1 MSISSILSIFLQF
14 FGSLC
19 FLLFGMKMMSDG
31 IQKSAGDKLQAALHL
46 MTGNRLTGFF
56 TGCFLTMIIQSSGAT
71 TVMVVSF
78 VNAGLIELSKSI
90 AVILGANV
98 GTTITAWIVAIFGFN
113 FEISAFAIPLFGI
126 GYLFTVIKKIRNP
139 GLGQAIMGFGILF
152 IALQWL
158 SSTISLNSGSMNF
171 LPALQDKGIFSYLI
185 AFVIGIIVTAM
196 IHSSSAMTAIVIT
209 MAYNQILTWQFSAAI
224 IIGSNVGSTIDS
236 VMASFG
242 ANANAKRTMFVH
254 VLFNSVTAIVAL
266 IFIKPFTQ
274 LVDLIVP
281 GTVTENITMHIAML
295 HSMFNIIGSVF
306 FMPFVNPLCKLTHL
320 IIKDDKASL
329 PSIYKFEFPERA
341 AHESPTIP
349 VVSAQME
356 VRRMADI
363 SVQMFDRPQYGL
375 TDLSGRFVVDHYD
388 NLVREEDYLDQMQ
401 EQLTKYLLKCAQ
413 LDIDDKLRENIN
425 VMISITGE
433 LESMSDDCLS
443 IGVYLKRITEKHY
456 VFKKEDFDRLI
467 PYLELAR
474 QLLQFIYKNINKALS
489 KEQLDFANELESQI
503 DAERKALKKIARKR
517 LEDGADVKAELLY
530 MDLVRQIEKIGDRCF
545 NIAEQLALTK

>member
-126 GYLFTVIKKIRNP
+126 GYLFTVIKKIKNP

-171 LPALQDKGIFSYLI
+171 LPALQDKGTLSYLI

-363 SVQMFDRPQYGL
+363 SVQMFDRLQYGL

>member
-158 SSTISLNSGSMNF
+158 SSTISLNSCSMNF

-209 MAYNQILTWQFSAAI
+209 MAYNQILTWQFSTAI

-236 VMASFG
+236 IMASFG

-320 IIKDDKASL
+320 IIKDDKALL

-363 SVQMFDRPQYGL
+363 SVQMFDRLQYGL

>member
-242 ANANAKRTMFVH
+242 ANANAKRTMLVH

-274 LVDLIVP
+274 FVDLIVP

-295 HSMFNIIGSVF
+295 HSMFNIIGSLF

-320 IIKDDKASL
+320 FIKDDKASL

-363 SVQMFDRPQYGL
+363 SVQMFDRLQYGL

>member
-1 MSISSILSIFLQF
+1 
-14 FGSLC
+14 
-19 FLLFGMKMMSDG
+19 MMSDG

-46 MTGNRLTGFF
+46 MTGNRFTGFF

-363 SVQMFDRPQYGL
+363 SVQMFDRLQYGL

-474 QLLQFIYKNINKALS
+474 QSLQFIYKNINKALS

>member
-46 MTGNRLTGFF
+46 MTGNRFTGFF

-209 MAYNQILTWQFSAAI
+209 MAYNQILTWQFSTAI

-254 VLFNSVTAIVAL
+254 VLFNSVTAIIAL

-363 SVQMFDRPQYGL
+363 SVQMFDRLQYGL

>member
-46 MTGNRLTGFF
+46 MTGNRFTGFF

-126 GYLFTVIKKIRNP
+126 GYLFTVIKKIKNP

-209 MAYNQILTWQFSAAI
+209 MAYNQILTWQFSTAI

-363 SVQMFDRPQYGL
+363 SVQMFDRLQYGL

>member
-158 SSTISLNSGSMNF
+158 SSTISLNSCSMNF

-209 MAYNQILTWQFSAAI
+209 MAYNQILTWQFSTAI

-236 VMASFG
+236 IMASFG

-363 SVQMFDRPQYGL
+363 SVQMFDRLQYGL

>member
-139 GLGQAIMGFGILF
+139 GLGQTIMGFGILF

-363 SVQMFDRPQYGL
+363 SVQMFDRLQYGL

>member
-46 MTGNRLTGFF
+46 MTGNRFTGFF

-98 GTTITAWIVAIFGFN
+98 GTSITAWIVAIFGFN

-209 MAYNQILTWQFSAAI
+209 MAYNQILTWQFSTAI

-349 VVSAQME
+349 IVSAQME

-363 SVQMFDRPQYGL
+363 SVQMFDRLQYGL

>member
-236 VMASFG
+236 IMASFG

-363 SVQMFDRPQYGL
+363 SVQMFDRLQYGL

>member
-46 MTGNRLTGFF
+46 MTGNRFTGFF

-363 SVQMFDRPQYGL
+363 SVQMFDRLQYGL

-489 KEQLDFANELESQI
+489 KDQLDFANELESQI

>member
-31 IQKSAGDKLQAALHL
+31 IQKSARDKLQAALHL

-171 LPALQDKGIFSYLI
+171 LPALQDKGIFSYII

-363 SVQMFDRPQYGL
+363 SVQMFDRLQYGL

>member
-171 LPALQDKGIFSYLI
+171 LPALQGKGIFSYII

-209 MAYNQILTWQFSAAI
+209 MAYNQILTWQFSTAI

-236 VMASFG
+236 IMASFG

-363 SVQMFDRPQYGL
+363 SVQMFDRLQYGL

>member
-46 MTGNRLTGFF
+46 MTGNRFTGFF

-266 IFIKPFTQ
+266 IFIRPFTQ

-363 SVQMFDRPQYGL
+363 SVQMFDRLQYGL

>member
-1 MSISSILSIFLQF
+1 MSISNILSIFLQF

-46 MTGNRLTGFF
+46 MTGNRFTGFF

-209 MAYNQILTWQFSAAI
+209 MAYNQILTWQFSTAI

-236 VMASFG
+236 IMASFG

-363 SVQMFDRPQYGL
+363 SVQMFDRLQYGL

>member
-46 MTGNRLTGFF
+46 MTGNRFTGFF

-158 SSTISLNSGSMNF
+158 SSTISINSGSMNF

-236 VMASFG
+236 IMASFG

-363 SVQMFDRPQYGL
+363 SVQMFDRLQYGL

>member
-46 MTGNRLTGFF
+46 MTGNRFTGFF

-171 LPALQDKGIFSYLI
+171 LPALQDKGTLSYLI

-363 SVQMFDRPQYGL
+363 SVQMFDRLQYGL

>member
-46 MTGNRLTGFF
+46 MTGNRFTGFF

-295 HSMFNIIGSVF
+295 HSMFNIVGSVF

-363 SVQMFDRPQYGL
+363 SVQMFDRLQYGL

>member
-158 SSTISLNSGSMNF
+158 SSTISLNSGSMNL

-363 SVQMFDRPQYGL
+363 SVQMFDRLQYGL

>member
-46 MTGNRLTGFF
+46 MTGNRFTGFF

-126 GYLFTVIKKIRNP
+126 GYLFTVIKKIRNL

-363 SVQMFDRPQYGL
+363 SVQMFDRLQYGL